1 MSEQCINFTAIVPFP
16 PFFFFAR
23 FAASA
28 RLAVTRFAVAAFAVA
43 AFAVAAFATA
53 ATFALLSLC
62 VFS

>member
-1 MSEQCINFTAIVPFP
+1 MSEQCISFTAIVPFP

-28 RLAVTRFAVAAFAVA
+28 RLAVTRFAVTRFAVA
-43 AFAVAAFATA
+43 AFAIATVATA
-53 ATFALLSLC
+53 AVFALLSLC